1 MKTTLTRLF
10 TVMMLIMVSMVA
22 VADVKVL
29 YGKSGNDTFT
39 GGKISA
45 TQEVQ
50 KDGQV
55 AVTFTVKP
63 DNGYTF
69 TYTKTSL
76 VIVSVYDPS
85 SQSSTRADEIKVS
98 ETLWP
103 KGTEGTISYPNYG
116 EYAVTVDPNLG
127 VWVQTL
133 VFTESNR
140 DTKGVGDSNPDYS
153 GTYYIASCGQSEN
166 RGDEYTYDPDD
177 PENNFYLCPTK
188 GWIYYQSSP
197 QYWNNN
203 TPGQPFLTTFKCRS
217 GETDPTTNQPYDERE
232 AKWTLIKHP
241 SQDYYYIRRNIDGK
255 YLTLNQKLGNN
266 AGTNRLRLHIEATT
280 NPDNN
285 HLFGVET
292 QSTYLVISPKN
303 ATANNKKWYLNVHQ
317 GNFNSLE
324 GQLAADKNEGP
335 DGYKNIGGTI
345 GIYSDIADRNARWL
359 LEDIVLPVIE
369 QQNDNTITITYTGTE
384 TVTLYYTTN
393 GSKPDPTNVG
403 GDNPTKIY
411 TPGTT
416 TISMTQPVTTVK
428 AVAVKT
434 KDTDE
439 TLDTYSRVV
448 SLTTQRYI
456 GSSNYYLFQNV
467 ECTDYYMIPGDVSS
481 NNTTVNTSSLF
492 RPSMSWYFLNAGSE
506 KGVQYYYIINAS
518 TGDYL
523 FRSDDNVYM
532 KVSSAFDE
540 TNNGYKFSIE
550 QGYDADSNPVAGF
563 NIIPKG
569 VTNTTYCIYKDGY
582 ADPVLANAKPDV
594 VKGGNSSR
602 DKNYGQWN
610 IISAP
615 DNKLPASLTY
625 DSSDPSDANRPTFLS
640 SSSSTK
646 YFKIENIGTEGKYMN
661 PPDDLS
667 TGFVAANGTSAG
679 GKELAWYVVEAS
691 YNDWQKYYYII
702 HAATGKYMYFTQTI
716 PGDPKEMTGQS
727 NVIALRDYDNSNAA
741 PYQFVFAKSTV
752 DGAYYIVPKGL
763 EEASNSTYYALYLDA
778 SDESTLAEP
787 IKSTKNRL
795 SGSYKWKF
803 VSASLFCN
811 NPEFVE
817 EEGVVKIKC
826 NTNGA
831 KIYINTESNDDPTS
845 GSTLYD
851 PTDPNNA
858 TTQNWVTTDQVFIKA
873 IAIVNDGASPT
884 PNIVS
889 SSVVTLLNKPDIT
902 LTQDTYTYDGTA
914 KQPDVS
920 EFSIGEAPKITITA
934 TKNTDFETDYS
945 NNINAST
952 DAVKAKVTLR
962 DKSSSIF
969 IWHAEKEFIISPKEV
984 GLTWNPDD
992 SGQTTFTYSGLAQAP
1007 TVTAT
1012 GVVGTDE
1019 CTVTVTV
1026 SADQGSS
1033 LTNDKAINVGS
1044 YIATVSPLENTNYKL
1059 PDAKTRAFTITRAP
1073 VTVTADDKT
1082 MGLGDSEP
1090 EWTATVTGMMNN
1102 EDPSLIVYTV
1112 SREPGNENGT
1122 YEIIPS
1128 GDAEQ
1133 GNYTVTYVNGT
1144 LTISA
1149 IKPLNKDDA
1158 GTPADG
1164 ITIDVTYNGTDYQVV
1179 VTHRKAENDYVLVQG
1194 NDKDYTWTVASNT
1207 DQNHPEYDVVTVTG
1221 HGNYRGDAKAIYIKL
1236 NFYDT
1241 TPNDNSNSETA
1252 AAYYTTQNLQLS
1264 GGIEAWYVTSLEND
1278 VLTFEKVKVV
1288 EGENVISYIP
1298 ANQPVLLFGNSS
1310 STGFML
1316 KPYTGTTMD
1325 IPATGEE
1332 GANILKVVTVDAGTA
1347 VSLGEVYVFSIG
1359 EFVLT
1364 MAGTLKKGKVYLDN
1378 PSYNSSSLSRGSL
1391 SASRGGTTGIN
1402 DVRLSK
1408 TNNQFNEIWYA
1419 LDGLKFNK
1427 KPTRKGIYLQK
1438 GKKVVIK

>member
-1 MKTTLTRLF
+1 M
-10 TVMMLIMVSMVA
+10 
-22 VADVKVL
+22 KVL
-29 YGKSGNDTFT
+29 YGKTGNDTFT

-55 AVTFTVKP
+55 AVTFTIKP
-63 DNGYTF
+63 DNVHTF

-85 SQSSTRADEIKVS
+85 SKSSTRADEVKVS
-98 ETLWP
+98 EPLSV
-103 KGTEGTISYPNYG
+103 KGTEGTIRYPNSG
-116 EYAVTVDPNLG
+116 EYTVTVDPNLG
-127 VWVQTL
+127 VWVQTV

-140 DTKGVGDSNPDYS
+140 DTKGGGDPDPDYS
-153 GTYYIASCGQSEN
+153 GTFFIASCGQSEN
-166 RGDEYTYDPDD
+166 RGSDYTYSPT
-177 PENNFYLCPTK
+177 EHANNFYLCPTED
-188 GWIYYQSSP
+188 WLYYNGSGNPNYTS
-197 QYWNNN
+197 
-203 TPGQPFLTTFKCRS
+203 TPNGKPFLTTFKCKNA
-217 GETDPTTNQPYDERE
+217 TLHPTYDSKE
-232 AKWTLIKHP
+232 AMWTLIKHP
-241 SQDYYYIRRNIDGK
+241 TLDYYYIRRNKDGK
-255 YLTLNQKLGNN
+255 YLVRNVQMKKANGSNDGTS
-266 AGTNRLRLHIEATT
+266 TNRLRVHIETT
-280 NPDNN
+280 SSPGDDA
-285 HLFGVET
+285 LFAVTIPTGKT
-292 QSTYLVISPKN
+292 TYVISPKTN
-303 ATANNKKWYLNVHQ
+303 SGWYLNVHQ
-317 GNFNSLE
+317 GNFDDLFGRE
-324 GQLAADKNEGP
+324 AKEKNDGP
-335 DGYKNIGGTI
+335 TSVNPQYKYVGGTI
-345 GIYSDIADRNARWL
+345 GMYTAINDDNAPFM
-359 LEDIVLPVIE
+359 LEDIIKSPVIT
-369 QQNDNTITITYTGTE
+369 QQNDNTITITYPGTE

-393 GSKPDPTNVG
+393 GSKPDPTKVG
-403 GDNPTKIY
+403 ENDPTKIY

-416 TISMTQPVTTVK
+416 TISMTNPVTTVK
-428 AVAVKT
+428 AIAVKT

-448 SLTTQRYI
+448 SLTTQWYI

-506 KGVQYYYIINAS
+506 DGVLYYYIINGH

-523 FRSDDNVYM
+523 YRTTDNNVYM
-532 KVSSAFDE
+532 KVSSLFDD
-540 TNNGYKFSIE
+540 TDNGFKFSIK
-550 QGYDADSNPVAGF
+550 QGYDTNNDPVAGF
-563 NIIPKG
+563 NIVPKG
-569 VTNTTYCIYKDGY
+569 VTNITYCIFKNGY
-582 ADPVLANAKPDV
+582 SNPVLANAKDNAI
-594 VKGGNSSR
+594 KGGNDAR
-602 DKNYGQWN
+602 NKNYGQWN

-625 DSSDPSDANRPTFLS
+625 DSSDPSDANWPAFLS

-646 YFKIENIGTEGKYMN
+646 YFKIENVGTEGKYMN

-667 TGFVAANGTSAG
+667 TGFVAATGTSTG
-679 GKELAWYVVEAS
+679 GNELSWYVVEAS

-945 NNINAST
+945 NNTNAST
-952 DAVKAKVTLR
+952 DVVKAKVTLR

-969 IWHAEKEFIISPKEV
+969 VWHAEKEFNINPKEV
-984 GLTWNPDD
+984 VLTWDPDD

-1012 GVVGTDE
+1012 GLISPDE

-1026 SADQGSS
+1026 TADEGSS
-1033 LTNDKAINVGS
+1033 LTNDEAINYGN
-1044 YIATVSPLENTNYKL
+1044 YIATASPLENTNYKL
-1059 PDAKTRAFTITRAP
+1059 PDAKTRAFTITQAP
-1073 VTVTADDKT
+1073 VTVTADDKM

-1090 EWTATVTGMMNN
+1090 EWTATVTGMVNN
-1102 EDPSLIVYTV
+1102 EDPSLIAYTV
-1112 SREPGNENGT
+1112 SCDHGNENGT

-1221 HGNYRGDAKAIYIKL
+1221 HGNYRGDAKAIYIRL
-1236 NFYDT
+1236 TFYDT
-1241 TPNDNSNSETA
+1241 TPNNDTDGPETA
-1252 AAYYTTQNLQLS
+1252 AAYYATQNLQLS
-1264 GGIEAWYVTSLEND
+1264 GGIEAWYVTNLENNT
-1278 VLTFEKVKVV
+1278 LTFEKVKVV
-1288 EGENVISYIP
+1288 EGENETSYLP
-1298 ANQPVLLFGNSS
+1298 ENQPVLLFGDPS

-1316 KPYTGTTMD
+1316 KPYTGTIME
-1325 IPATGEE
+1325 IPATGE
-1332 GANILKVVTVDAGTA
+1332 GSNILKLVTENAGKA
-1347 VSLGEVYVFSIG
+1347 VNLGEVYVFSKG

-1364 MAGTLKKGKVYLDN
+1364 MAGTLTKGKVYLDN
-1378 PSYNSSSLSRGSL
+1378 PSYNSSSLSRGTL

-1408 TNNQFNEIWYA
+1408 TNDQFNNVWYA
-1419 LDGLKFNK
+1419 LDGQKFNK
-1427 KPTRKGIYLQK
+1427 KPTRKGIYLQN